1 MKKSIIQSLFY
12 SQIAFLIL
20 LPIWMKL
27 TVYLHPL
34 VILVVWFSLFSLV
47 LFCVFWVKKEKI
59 KCSRHVLHALTFFYS
74 IGLLIL
80 LFFRPN
86 NQNYSDINLI
96 PLNTILFYL
105 SGTVDFLIA
114 FYNLGANIGLFI
126 PFGLYY
132 VFLTKKPTIKQ
143 LLIITLFTISTIE
156 GLQYITRRG
165 SLDIDDL
172 ILNVLGV
179 YIGYCIYPLIQ
190 KVVVIQ

>member
-1 MKKSIIQSLFY
+1 MKKSIIQSLLY
-12 SQIAFLIL
+12 SQIVFLIL
-20 LPIWMKL
+20 LPMWTKL
-27 TVYLHPL
+27 TLYLHPL
-34 VILVVWFSLFSLV
+34 VILVVWFSLFSFV
-47 LFCVFWVKKEKI
+47 LLCVFWVKKEKI
-59 KCSRHVLHALTFFYS
+59 SISKHVLHTLTFCYS
-74 IGLLIL
+74 VGLLIL
-80 LFFRPN
+80 LFFRPS
-86 NQNYSDINLI
+86 NQNYGAINLI
-96 PLNTILFYL
+96 PFNTIHLYV

-156 GLQYITRRG
+156 ELQYLTRRG

-179 YIGYCIYPLIQ
+179 YIGYCIHPLIQ